1 LARRHFVAKTPTY
14 DRWISL
20 DFLGFSRPNQALS
33 MGYAGF
39 SLENF
44 SSPFTLGVR
53 SAGRDLESWEAK
65 AQDCSWGK
73 LSSISDFL
81 QDIVV

>member
-1 LARRHFVAKTPTY
+1 MMLAGSIPFGFSWLAAFSLRKTRLF

-20 DFLGFSRPNQALS
+20 DFLGFSRPNRDFS

-44 SSPFTLGVR
+44 SSRFLLGVR
-53 SAGRDLESWEAK
+53 SAGRDLQSREMK
-65 AQDCSWGK
+65 AQDCS
-73 LSSISDFL
+73 
-81 QDIVV
+81 